1 MFCACFMA
9 LIRSLLPVN
18 RVISMK
24 TLSRYSFLPLV
35 FALLLPLR
43 TFAVDE
49 HDSQLHE
56 QMEAINHNFRLVS
69 RQYTDPSQKTST
81 LEFVA
86 AMQLHAEKAR
96 TLTPPKVDKLAGDEQ
111 TKYLDAFHKDL
122 DALVKEIGALRLA
135 IVADKLDVAKA
146 EIDKIQQLKG
156 SSHKELG
163 VGGDHGH
170 GGPPPPGAPPGPPP
184 GP

>member
-1 MFCACFMA
+1 MRI
-9 LIRSLLPVN
+9 LN
-18 RVISMK
+18 RC
-24 TLSRYSFLPLV
+24 RFLPLV
-35 FALLLPLR
+35 FALLLPLGALA
-43 TFAVDE
+43 TDE

-56 QMEAINHNFRLVS
+56 QMEAINHNFRLVN
-69 RQYTDPSQKTST
+69 RQYADPTQKAST
-81 LEFVA
+81 LGFVA
-86 AMQLHAEKAR
+86 AMQQHAEKAR
-96 TLTPPKVDKLAGDEQ
+96 TLTPPKADKLSGDEQ
-111 TKYLDAFHKDL
+111 TKYLDTFHKDL
-122 DALVKEIGALRLA
+122 DALIKEIGALQQA

-163 VGGDHGH
+163 VGDHGH